1 MAPSVDGDLN
11 KNTNKDL
18 VNSDFLN
25 SVMNPHHTLIIY
37 EWQFI
42 LQYLYRKLKDL
53 TKWNVEF
60 CICPQDFNNVK
71 MKLDFC
77 YYY

>member
-37 EWQFI
+37 EWQFGS
-42 LQYLYRKLKDL
+42 
-53 TKWNVEF
+53 
-60 CICPQDFNNVK
+60 FNIRTEN
-71 MKLDFC
+71 
-77 YYY
+77 